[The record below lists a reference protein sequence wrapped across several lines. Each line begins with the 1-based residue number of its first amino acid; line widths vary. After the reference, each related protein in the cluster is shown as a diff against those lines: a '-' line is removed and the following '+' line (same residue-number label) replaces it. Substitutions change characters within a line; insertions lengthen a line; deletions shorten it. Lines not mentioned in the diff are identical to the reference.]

1 MSGGAAGQQ
10 QLGAAN
16 NTVMN
21 RIAPVT
27 GAGMPASNPFA
38 VTPTARPPTNVQQPT
53 QVQQPVQGTPVMA
66 GIAASKPIPTM
77 APPVAPLPLPAVVH
91 QSVQGTPVMA
101 GTVAPSRTVQPT
113 NFSYTT
119 EANRALNMPTNQG
132 QVFNQL
138 QQYYAPRGLG
148 YVRPDAPTQQQL
160 RQMAN
165 QIASNSSA
173 YQNTAGQF
181 GTLYD
186 NLVSGRVGQN
196 DINSTLAQMQALSR
210 TAADQYGSVNRLFDN
225 PMFNPVQTTAGVP
238 QQRNTMGLT
247 PAQRFT
253 LPKETWNMNPQQL
266 MRWIQRHERNAGRD
280 SFLGNAAWIAGPTLI
295 GGAAATGLTGIPMIN
310 APSFLSTGIHSG
322 LSNAISSGTGMSS
335 GLTSGV
341 RRASGGLI
349 NILRNKE

>member
-16 NTVMN
+16 NTAIN

-27 GAGMPASNPFA
+27 GAGTPASNPFA
-38 VTPTARPPTNVQQPT
+38 VGPTGVPPQSARPAT
-53 QVQQPVQGTPVMA
+53 QVQQPAQVQQ
-66 GIAASKPIPTM
+66 
-77 APPVAPLPLPAVVH
+77 PVARPA
-91 QSVQGTPVMA
+91 
-101 GTVAPSRTVQPT
+101 VQPT

-119 EANRALNMPTNQG
+119 EANRALNMPTTQG

-138 QQYYAPRGLG
+138 QQYYAPTGLG

-160 RQMAN
+160 QQMAN

-186 NLVSGRVGQN
+186 NLVSGRVAQG
-196 DINSTLAQMQALSR
+196 DINNTLSQMQALSR
-210 TAADQYGSVNRLFDN
+210 TAADQYGSVNRIFDN

-238 QQRNTMGLT
+238 QQRNTLGLT

-266 MRWIQRHERNAGRD
+266 MNWIQRHERNAGKD
-280 SFLGNAAWIAGPTLI
+280 SFMGNLAWVAGPALI
-295 GGAAATGLTGIPMIN
+295 GGAAASGLTGVMG
-310 APSFLSTGIHSG
+310 PSLANSAISTG
-322 LSNAISSGTGMSS
+322 LETATGMN
-335 GLTSGV
+335 

>member
-10 QLGAAN
+10 QLGTSN

-38 VTPTARPPTNVQQPT
+38 VGPTGVPPQAARPAT
-53 QVQQPVQGTPVMA
+53 QVQQPAQVQQ
-66 GIAASKPIPTM
+66 
-77 APPVAPLPLPAVVH
+77 PVARP
-91 QSVQGTPVMA
+91 
-101 GTVAPSRTVQPT
+101 TVQPT

-132 QVFNQL
+132 QVFDQL
-138 QQYYAPRGLG
+138 QQYYAPMGTVLQSTG
-148 YVRPDAPTQQQL
+148 APTQQQM

-210 TAADQYGSVNRLFDN
+210 TAADQYGSVNRLFEN
-225 PMFNPVQTTAGVP
+225 PMFGSQQVVAGMP
-238 QQRNTMGLT
+238 QQRNTLGLT

-266 MRWIQRHERNAGRD
+266 MNWIQRHERNAGRD

-322 LSNAISSGTGMSS
+322 ISNAITSGTGMSS

>member
-1 MSGGAAGQQ
+1 MRSARQDQRSDGVIMSGGAAGQQ
-10 QLGAAN
+10 QLGASN
-16 NTVMN
+16 NTAIN

-38 VTPTARPPTNVQQPT
+38 IGPTGVPPQAAQPPTQVRPAT
-53 QVQQPVQGTPVMA
+53 QVQQPAQVQQ
-66 GIAASKPIPTM
+66 
-77 APPVAPLPLPAVVH
+77 PVARPA
-91 QSVQGTPVMA
+91 
-101 GTVAPSRTVQPT
+101 VQPT

-119 EANRALNMPTNQG
+119 EANRALNMPTTQG
-132 QVFNQL
+132 QVFEQL
-138 QQYYAPRGLG
+138 QRHFSPMGTVLQSTG
-148 YVRPDAPTQQQL
+148 APTQQQL

-210 TAADQYGSVNRLFDN
+210 TAADQYGSVNRLFEN
-225 PMFNPVQTTAGVP
+225 QIFGAPQMVAGVP
-238 QQRNTMGLT
+238 MQRNTLGLT

-266 MRWIQRHERNAGRD
+266 MNWIQRHERNAGRD
-280 SFLGNAAWIAGPTLI
+280 SFLGNAAWIAGPALI
-295 GGAAATGLTGIPMIN
+295 GGAAATGLTGIPMVG
-310 APSFLSTGIHSG
+310 APSLPQAAIHSG
-322 LSNAISSGTGMSS
+322 VGSAISTGTGMSS